1 MTSTTLEWQE
11 QLKQVPAGG
20 AQGTR
25 DTEGGLGRGETVSGP
40 TSSPRHWD
48 GSEKATVQEGTE
60 AALFP

>member
-20 AQGTR
+20 DQGTR

-40 TSSPRHWD
+40 TSSPRQWD
-48 GSEKATVQEGTE
+48 GSEKATVQ
-60 AALFP
+60 